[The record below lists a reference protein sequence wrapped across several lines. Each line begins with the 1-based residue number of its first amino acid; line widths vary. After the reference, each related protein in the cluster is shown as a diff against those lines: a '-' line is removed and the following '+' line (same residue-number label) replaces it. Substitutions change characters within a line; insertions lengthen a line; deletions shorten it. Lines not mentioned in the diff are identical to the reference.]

1 MNAQSLIEQFL
12 NVEISSFS
20 STAFWVGDS
29 TFSLQK
35 MGGGCWFYRYKNNF
49 KNPIVDTANKVI
61 DGLFSNFNGI
71 VNANKKQILQN
82 YTVSRE
88 LVVDIKNEIVS
99 LKYIYKTKKERKLPL
114 KFNLYES
121 EELNYP
127 NFTVH
132 VFADGSYKLEGMK
145 NYGYSIHEDNYE
157 YKDLDTFMLFH
168 NFGRLI
174 EREFGLDKDRTKTA
188 ELVIMQFI

>member
-1 MNAQSLIEQFL
+1 MNAQNLIEQFL
-12 NVEISSFS
+12 NIELSSFS
-20 STAFWVGDS
+20 STAFLVGDIK
-29 TFSLQK
+29 FSLQK
-35 MGGGCWFYRYKNNF
+35 MGSGCSYYRYKNNF
-49 KNPIVDTANKVI
+49 KNPIIDTANQVI
-61 DGLFSNFNGI
+61 DSLFSNFNGI

-88 LVVDIKNEIVS
+88 LVVDSKNEIVY
-99 LKYIYKTKKERKLPL
+99 LKYIYMTKKERKLPL

-121 EELNYP
+121 DQLNYS
-127 NFTVH
+127 NFSVH
-132 VFADGSYKLEGMK
+132 VFADGSYKLAGMK
-145 NYGYSIHEDNYE
+145 NYGYSIYEDNYE

-174 EREFGLDKDRTKTA
+174 EREFGLDEDRTKTA